1 MLLNFLGCR
10 ASTCLFELFW
20 ITPWSLHIGPDNFGG
35 NWSEKLFGEVTFI
48 HHNSP
53 RRLQHLLLRAW
64 LQRRVE
70 SRCRSPAPRVE
81 GGGRSWMDAGGED
94 SPKRPG
100 PVAPRR
106 PVDGGCGFPW
116 GLEGYFRGRDRIWI
130 SHDKSVTSVW
140 RHWNS
145 CLGFGGIIMNIMN
158 HSQRFWKINIYHIY
172 PDWIDGLRFTFL
184 GHTPGHERRDGLN
197 RRQQLVF
204 GATWNSNK
212 WLDQQK
218 MRT

>member
-1 MLLNFLGCR
+1 MCRVPMPISSATSWRRRQKLNGRWRRRFARSGR
-10 ASTCLFELFW
+10 APL
-20 ITPWSLHIGPDNFGG
+20 P
-35 NWSEKLFGEVTFI
+35 
-48 HHNSP
+48 
-53 RRLQHLLLRAW
+53 Q
-64 LQRRVE
+64 
-70 SRCRSPAPRVE
+70 
-81 GGGRSWMDAGGED
+81 GGRWMEVVDFHGG
-94 SPKRPG
+94 
-100 PVAPRR
+100 
-106 PVDGGCGFPW
+106 W
-116 GLEGYFRGRDRIWI
+116 EGYFRGRDRIWI

-140 RHWNS
+140 RRWNS
-145 CLGFGGIIMNIMN
+145 CLGFGGIIMN

-184 GHTPGHERRDGLN
+184 GHTPGRERRDGLN